1 MEIIKKSNSIVG
13 NNSTEC
19 STIEYSFINKDIDLC
34 VATITGRYPQKGYCK
49 NRKVKE
55 LIYIL
60 EGIGTIN
67 LKNKK
72 VEFEPG
78 DALLIDCN
86 EKYYWE
92 SSHCKVAIACTPAW
106 NKEQYQCE
114 LD

>member
-13 NNSTEC
+13 NNSAEC

-72 VEFEPG
+72 VEFEQG
-78 DALLIDCN
+78 DAIL
-86 EKYYWE
+86 
-92 SSHCKVAIACTPAW
+92 PAW
-106 NKEQYQCE
+106 NKEQYECE